1 MIQPIGSRLIVE
13 PKLVEDK
20 TVGGILLPTVKNQT
34 QQVGSVVAVGTGRI
48 LENGEHLASEV
59 QVGDEVIFAKFAG
72 TQVSYEGKGYFIID
86 ERDVLARVRK
96 DA

>member
-20 TVGGILLPTVKNQT
+20 TAGGILLPTVKNQT

-48 LENGEHLASEV
+48 LENGEHLVSEV

>member
-20 TVGGILLPTVKNQT
+20 TAGGILLPTVKNQT

-59 QVGDEVIFAKFAG
+59 QVGDEVIFAKFTG